1 MNSLTIDNLSV
12 ITHKNIPVITT
23 DLLAALYGT
32 DINNIKVNYS
42 RNSNR
47 FICGK
52 HFFKLEGIE
61 LKGFKNKVA
70 KSNLVASRSRHLTL
84 WTQRG
89 AARHAKML
97 ETDKAWEVFEKLEDC
112 YFSKHQ
118 RQLTASDVTLGDLTG
133 TAATAE
139 LAALVDKLQRIIHEG
154 EFIPAGSR
162 RNYNLPANRKHEQT
176 IIRDFLTKDESS
188 TLLMLLAWLRADGF
202 DMTAAERE
210 IDVIRGYVGSMR
222 RSMGDI
228 QTHAQYIDHVARLVN

>member
-1 MNSLTIDNLSV
+1 MTNLSV
-12 ITHKNIPVITT
+12 MPF
-23 DLLAALYGT
+23 
-32 DINNIKVNYS
+32 S
-42 RNSNR
+42 FESNQVR
-47 FICGK
+47 TIIIRGEPWFI
-52 HFFKLEGIE
+52 
-61 LKGFKNKVA
+61 
-70 KSNLVASRSRHLTL
+70 
-84 WTQRG
+84 
-89 AARHAKML
+89 
-97 ETDKAWEVFEKLEDC
+97 
-112 YFSKHQ
+112 
-118 RQLTASDVTLGDLTG
+118 ASDVCAALNISNVSDALYKLDDDEKLYLGLTEAQKIDKMAREINIISESGMFTLVLRCRDAVKQGTLPHRFRKWVTNEVLPSIRKTGSYGHRKPETLGDLTG

-188 TLLMLLAWLRADGF
+188 TILMLLAWLRADGF

-228 QTHAQYIDHVARLVN
+228 QTHAQYIDHAVRVMN